1 MVVAGE
7 LAEVGEAVAK
17 KGGVEPPGDDPL
29 LEQYLDGSSFLH
41 KKVWAIVVFPAELGS
56 GLPRGSGRTNDSHF
70 AMAWPVG
77 PTDSQRKQFAISAPR
92 W

>member
-41 KKVWAIVVFPAELGS
+41 KKSVGHCCLSRRTGLWTASRVGS
-56 GLPRGSGRTNDSHF
+56 DERLTLCYGVARGADG
-70 AMAWPVG
+70 
-77 PTDSQRKQFAISAPR
+77 
-92 W
+92 